1 MWKTGKRMNKKIY
14 HDVISGKSDYN
25 IKYSDLQNLILEL
38 GFEFKRQRGSHTI
51 YYHSGINELLNIQKD
66 GSKAKGY
73 EVKQLRNIIIKHN
86 L

>member
-1 MWKTGKRMNKKIY
+1 MNQKIY
-14 HDVISGKSDYN
+14 NDVISGKSDYN
-25 IKYSDLQNLILEL
+25 IRYADFQKLIVDL

-51 YYHSGINELLNIQKD
+51 YFHPGINEMMNIQKD

-73 EVKQLRNIIIKHN
+73 EVKQLRNIILKYG